1 MAIRRTPRTSTTT
14 PSPAARFP
22 IGVIAL
28 VTPRRGPYTAGV
40 ASATTRSNAAP
51 RPFFR
56 ARIGSVVA
64 VFPLA
69 VWLFFHLW
77 NNLEAFRSPDA
88 WEQAVTT
95 YSSPFS
101 QLFSFIVVL
110 LPIVLHTLWGIG
122 RLLTSRPNN
131 VRYTFFA
138 NTKYLLQR
146 LAAVGVL
153 LFIGAHLW
161 LATLHPRL
169 ATGRPEPFSDI
180 SHEMATHMPTL
191 IVYVLG
197 TLGVAYHLGNGVAT
211 FAMGWGLA
219 GSRRALKR
227 MDWIAWLVFVV
238 FLGMSWAAIYA
249 LWSAGRPA

>member
-1 MAIRRTPRTSTTT
+1 VT
-14 PSPAARFP
+14 AA
-22 IGVIAL
+22 AE
-28 VTPRRGPYTAGV
+28 
-40 ASATTRSNAAP
+40 RSNATP

-56 ARIGSVVA
+56 ARIGSLVA
-64 VFPLA
+64 VFPLS

-77 NNLEAFRSPDA
+77 NNLAAFRGA
-88 WEQAVTT
+88 HEWEDAVTT

-110 LPIVLHTLWGIG
+110 LPIVLHTAWGIG

-131 VRYTFFA
+131 VRYKFFG
-138 NTKYLLQR
+138 NLKYLLQR

-169 ATGRPEPFSDI
+169 TTGHAEPFNDI
-180 SHEMATHMPTL
+180 SHEMATHLPTL
-191 IVYVLG
+191 VVYVLG
-197 TLGVAYHLGNGVAT
+197 TLGVAYHLGNGVQT

-219 GSRRALKR
+219 GSQRAVKR
-227 MDWIAWLVFVV
+227 MEWVAWLVFVV

>member
-1 MAIRRTPRTSTTT
+1 M
-14 PSPAARFP
+14 PSRD
-22 IGVIAL
+22 
-28 VTPRRGPYTAGV
+28 T
-40 ASATTRSNAAP
+40 AAP

-56 ARIGSVVA
+56 ARIGSLVA

-77 NNLEAFRSPDA
+77 NNLEAFRGGDA

-95 YSSPFS
+95 YASPFS

-110 LPIVLHTLWGIG
+110 LPIVLHTVWGVA
-122 RLLTSRPNN
+122 RLATSRPNN
-131 VRYTFFA
+131 LRYGYFA
-138 NTKYLLQR
+138 NLKYLLQR
-146 LAAVGVL
+146 VAAVGVL

-169 ATGRPEPFSDI
+169 TQGHAEAFSDI
-180 SHEMATHMPTL
+180 SGEMRNHLPTL

-197 TLGVAYHLGNGVAT
+197 TLGVAYHLGNGVQT

-219 GSRRALKR
+219 GSRRALRR
-227 MDWIAWLVFVV
+227 MEWLSWVVFLT

-249 LWSAGRPA
+249 LWTAGKA

>member
-1 MAIRRTPRTSTTT
+1 VTV
-14 PSPAARFP
+14 AAR
-22 IGVIAL
+22 
-28 VTPRRGPYTAGV
+28 PRS
-40 ASATTRSNAAP
+40 ASDASP

-56 ARIGSVVA
+56 ARVGSLVA

-77 NNLEAFRSPDA
+77 NNLEAFRGPRE

-101 QLFSFIVVL
+101 QLAAFIVVL
-110 LPIVLHTLWGIG
+110 LPIVLHTIWGVG

-131 VRYTFFA
+131 IRYGFFA
-138 NTKYLLQR
+138 NLKYLLQR
-146 LAAVGVL
+146 LAAVGIL

-169 ATGRPEPFSDI
+169 DGHPEAFSDI
-180 SHEMATHMPTL
+180 SHEMATHLPTL

-197 TLGVAYHLGNGVAT
+197 TLGIAYHLGNGVQT
-211 FAMGWGLA
+211 FAMGWGLV
-219 GSRRALKR
+219 GSRRALGK
-227 MDWIAWLVFVV
+227 MEWLSWLVFLV
-238 FLGMSWAAIYA
+238 FLAMSWAVIYA